1 MPDPVTSFRLPVKLK
16 KQLAAAAVRLRI
28 SRSKLV
34 IRIIREW
41 FVSREAQV
49 NSKVITRGDDK

>member
-1 MPDPVTSFRLPVKLK
+1 MPDPVTSFRLPIKLK
-16 KQLAAAAVRLRI
+16 KQIAAAAVRLRI

-41 FVSREAQV
+41 FVSREAQK
-49 NSKVITRGDDK
+49 NDKHGE

>member
-1 MPDPVTSFRLPVKLK
+1 MPDPVTSFRLPIKLK
-16 KQLAAAAVRLRI
+16 KQLATAAVRLRI

-41 FVSREAQV
+41 FVPREAQK
-49 NSKVITRGDDK
+49 NDKHEER